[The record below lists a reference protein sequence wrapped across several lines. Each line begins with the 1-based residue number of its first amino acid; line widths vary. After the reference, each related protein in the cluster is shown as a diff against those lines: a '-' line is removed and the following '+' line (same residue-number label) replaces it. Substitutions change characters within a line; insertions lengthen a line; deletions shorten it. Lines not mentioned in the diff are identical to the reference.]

1 MDEKSQNEAASKREI
16 RIKRLHF
23 GNNKGIMSE
32 ELAVMKATIRKL
44 IQRAGGRCEPVQ

>member
-1 MDEKSQNEAASKREI
+1 MAEKSKGKAASKREI

-32 ELAVMKATIRKL
+32 EIGSDESYDPKADTESRW
-44 IQRAGGRCEPVQ
+44 QV

>member
-1 MDEKSQNEAASKREI
+1 MAEKSQDEAACKREI